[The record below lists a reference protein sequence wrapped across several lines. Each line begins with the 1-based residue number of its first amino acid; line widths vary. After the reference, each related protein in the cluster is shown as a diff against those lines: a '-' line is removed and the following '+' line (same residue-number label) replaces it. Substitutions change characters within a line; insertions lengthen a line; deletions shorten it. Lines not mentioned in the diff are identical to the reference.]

1 MITINNITLTG
12 NVGKDSSLKYTKGGT
27 AVLNFSMAVERSYQK
42 DKDNKVSDWF
52 NVVIFAKFAEVMAD
66 HIKKGTKVLVSGEMH
81 IDYDKETQKTWTK
94 VIADTVEITKWAK
107 EDNEIKESDFS
118 SVEDDLGDDVPFK

>member
-1 MITINNITLTG
+1 MNRITILG
-12 NVGKDSSLKYTKGGT
+12 FVGKDSELKYTKGGT

-107 EDNEIKESDFS
+107 TDNEIKESDFS
-118 SVEDDLGDDVPFK
+118 SVEDDDSIPF